1 MSEFKMHSRDQP
13 APNLPQSTITTI
25 WQEGKH
31 INTRPTFNYLQYH
44 QLAHS
49 TLNIMSVTPGIYL
62 IRNRKTGY
70 YIVPNND
77 TSSGDAVTTIKI
89 GDQVPKEA
97 KLTVSVDQTGAYTI
111 KSDSNLSVADS
122 GKTDSNGKRYLE
134 WQEGDYKWSL
144 KAASTGLWNIKL
156 VNDPKFAADNFTIGR
171 NVILVENGGASE
183 TRWEFVNSG

>member
-1 MSEFKMHSRDQP
+1 MEHLHTVRNDIDQYHEGFVVRRKTYKYPLQVHSFP
-13 APNLPQSTITTI
+13 VS
-25 WQEGKH
+25 
-31 INTRPTFNYLQYH
+31 PTF
-44 QLAHS
+44 
-49 TLNIMSVTPGIYL
+49 NIMSVTPGIYL

-70 YIVPNND
+70 YIVPNNE

-156 VNDPKFAADNFTIGR
+156 VNDPKFAADNFTIAR